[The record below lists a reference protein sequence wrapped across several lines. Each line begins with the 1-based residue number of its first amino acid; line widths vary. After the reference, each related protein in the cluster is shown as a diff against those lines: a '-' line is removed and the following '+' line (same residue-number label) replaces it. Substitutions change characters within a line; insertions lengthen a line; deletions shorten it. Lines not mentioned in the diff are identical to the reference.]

1 MFQRRVEGE
10 FGVWLDRMVSWG
22 FSHIPM
28 PSFCAPPSPLLR
40 SDRIYTMWGG
50 AHVVARSLPGEGRLL
65 RLGNRLRTDRQW
77 RVAEWELGGGWRVW
91 SDAPI
96 KCTCEWKKQKLHTS
110 TSQELLGCL
119 LISHRI

>member
-40 SDRIYTMWGG
+40 SDRIYAMWGG

-65 RLGNRLRTDRQW
+65 CLGNSGR
-77 RVAEWELGGGWRVW
+77 ELEGVRGWFAGCFVGFVFFGGGP
-91 SDAPI
+91 AEAI
-96 KCTCEWKKQKLHTS
+96 
-110 TSQELLGCL
+110 
-119 LISHRI
+119 